1 MSRPGYDSVL
11 LVTGFPSFYARK
23 MVEHV
28 LAEEPKT
35 LVYLIVLEKFL
46 AEAAAELD
54 ALPADRRARVVV
66 LEGDCAGMD
75 MGLSGAEYRSLGR
88 EVDRIH
94 HMAHASFV
102 GVDEETAHALNVVG
116 TAEVL
121 ELARN
126 ASQLGQ
132 LESVVVH
139 STALVAGDRTGVV
152 YEDDL
157 DAGQSFR
164 NVVEKT
170 RMKGEVVARRSLR
183 ELPLS
188 IVRPT
193 TIVGDSG
200 TGEVDRFDGLYFLV
214 LVMVAAPAELA
225 IPLPA
230 KGDAPLSVVP
240 IDFVIRAAHHI
251 GRSPAA
257 RGRTFHLADP
267 HPLTARRVFE
277 LIARAGGRRTAK
289 GYIPSNIARALLRTP
304 GLERFV
310 RSPRAFVE
318 QLASA
323 VRYDTRNADQILA
336 GSGIVCPPFE
346 SYVDQIIGVVQER
359 VRSRRERR
367 EALEIADVEDPL
379 S

>member
-1 MSRPGYDSVL
+1 M

-23 MVEHV
+23 MVEHILATEARTLVHVVV
-28 LAEEPKT
+28 LA
-35 LVYLIVLEKFL
+35 KFL
-46 AEAAAELD
+46 DEARAELD
-54 ALPADRRARVVV
+54 AMPADRRARVVV

-75 MGLSGAEYRSLGR
+75 LGLSGAEYRSLGR
-88 EVDRIH
+88 DVDRIH

-102 GVDEETAHALNVVG
+102 GVDEATAHQLNVVG

-121 ELARN
+121 ELARHV
-126 ASQLGQ
+126 SS

-170 RMKGEVVARRSLR
+170 RMAGEVVARRALR

-230 KGDAPLSVVP
+230 KGDAPLNVVP

-251 GRSPAA
+251 GLTPAA

-277 LIARAGGRRTAK
+277 LIARAGGRRTSK

-318 QLASA
+318 QIASA

-346 SYVDQIIGVVQER
+346 SYVDQIIAVVQER
-359 VRSRRERR
+359 VRSRKERR
-367 EALEIADVEDPL
+367 EALEVADVDDPL

>member
-1 MSRPGYDSVL
+1 MSRPGHESVL
-11 LVTGFPSFYARK
+11 LITGFPSFYARK

-28 LAEEPKT
+28 LATEPGT
-35 LVYLIVLEKFL
+35 LVYVVVLAKL
-46 AEAAAELD
+46 LPEATAELD

-66 LEGDCAGMD
+66 LEGDCTAMD
-75 MGLSGAEYRSLGR
+75 LGLSGAEYRSLGR
-88 EVDRIH
+88 EVDRIQ

-102 GVDEETAHALNVVG
+102 GVEEDAAHALNVVG
-116 TAEVL
+116 TAEVI
-121 ELARN
+121 ELART
-126 ASQLGQ
+126 ASQLAS
-132 LESVVVH
+132 LVVH

-152 YEDDL
+152 FEDDL

-170 RMKGEVVARRSLR
+170 RMRGEVVARRALR
-183 ELPLS
+183 ELPMS

-225 IPLPA
+225 IPLPG
-230 KGDAPLSVVP
+230 KGDAPLNVVP

-277 LIARAGGRRTAK
+277 LIARAGGRRAAK

-310 RSPRAFVE
+310 RSPRAFVD

-346 SYVDQIIGVVQER
+346 SYVDQILAVVQER
-359 VRSRRERR
+359 LRSRRERR
-367 EALEIADVEDPL
+367 EAVDFGDVDDPL

>member
-1 MSRPGYDSVL
+1 MSRPGHESVL
-11 LVTGFPSFYARK
+11 LITGFPSFYARK

-28 LAEEPKT
+28 LATEPGT
-35 LVYLIVLEKFL
+35 LVYVVVLAKL
-46 AEAAAELD
+46 LPEATAELD

-66 LEGDCAGMD
+66 LEGDCTAMD
-75 MGLSGAEYRSLGR
+75 LGLSGAEYRSLGR
-88 EVDRIH
+88 EVDRIQ

-102 GVDEETAHALNVVG
+102 GVEEDAAHALNVVG
-116 TAEVL
+116 TAEVI
-121 ELARN
+121 ELART
-126 ASQLGQ
+126 ASQLAS
-132 LESVVVH
+132 LVVH

-152 YEDDL
+152 FEDDL

-170 RMKGEVVARRSLR
+170 RMRGEVVARRALR
-183 ELPLS
+183 ELPMS

-225 IPLPA
+225 IPLPG
-230 KGDAPLSVVP
+230 KGDAPLNVVP
-240 IDFVIRAAHHI
+240 IDVVNRAAHHI

-257 RGRTFHLADP
+257 RGRRFHLADP

-277 LIARAGGRRTAK
+277 LIARAGGRRAAK

-310 RSPRAFVE
+310 RSPRAFVD

-346 SYVDQIIGVVQER
+346 SYVDQIIAVVQER
-359 VRSRRERR
+359 LRSRRERR
-367 EALEIADVEDPL
+367 EAVDFGDVDDPL